1 MGKIIEVDFKQNS
14 TLERENFIE
23 EVQPILQDLVDVAH
37 HNFGEVLASELLCD
51 VVEVLYKYTS
61 ENNYVLT
68 MDNGDIIDINLDNKD

>member
-1 MGKIIEVDFKQNS
+1 M
-14 TLERENFIE
+14 
-23 EVQPILQDLVDVAH
+23 QPILQDLVDVAH

>member
-1 MGKIIEVDFKQNS
+1 MGEIIEVDFKQNS
-14 TLERENFIE
+14 LSDRDNFIE

>member
-37 HNFGEVLASELLCD
+37 HNFGSVVTSELFAD
-51 VVEVLYKYTS
+51 VMEVLYKYTR
-61 ENNYVLT
+61 EDNYVLT

>member
-37 HNFGEVLASELLCD
+37 HNLGSVVTSELFTDVMEVLH
-51 VVEVLYKYTS
+51 KYTR
-61 ENNYVLT
+61 EDNYVLT
-68 MDNGDIIDINLDNKD
+68 MDNGDIIDFNLDNKD